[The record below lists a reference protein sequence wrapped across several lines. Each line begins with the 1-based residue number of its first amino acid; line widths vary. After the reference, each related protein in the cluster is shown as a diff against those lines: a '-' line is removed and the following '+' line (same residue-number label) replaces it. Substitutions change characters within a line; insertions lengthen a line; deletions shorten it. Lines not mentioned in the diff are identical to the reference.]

1 VNCVAIPRR
10 RRRRRRRRR
19 LRRRCPRQP
28 SLPKADSR
36 IDRRDCERPRTILCQ
51 CEKKAHI
58 KFYLPFVVVVVVVDV
73 IALSKKMCVIHSL
86 SLSLSQAKL
95 S

>member
-1 VNCVAIPRR
+1 MNCVAIPRR
-10 RRRRRRRRR
+10 RRRRCR
-19 LRRRCPRQP
+19 LRRRCRRQP

-73 IALSKKMCVIHSL
+73 IALGKKNVCYSFPL